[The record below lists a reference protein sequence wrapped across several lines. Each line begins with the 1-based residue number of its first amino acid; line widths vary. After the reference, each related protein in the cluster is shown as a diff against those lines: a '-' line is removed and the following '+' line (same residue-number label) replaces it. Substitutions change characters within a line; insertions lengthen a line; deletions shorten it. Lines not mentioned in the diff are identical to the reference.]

1 MIRPVDKLPDGR
13 WAGSKG
19 YRMRI
24 RADIQEAMDKGIARF
39 EFVGDY
45 NYRTL
50 GNTAREEA
58 DKMNYRLVQPHLRN
72 SKYYR
77 QISVYELK
85 RIFPIAIITTKSE
98 TPGERRVYCE
108 IEGLNDLRDNVLQ
121 RCENI
126 MKIREDRKRM
136 VEESMRKIGEIR
148 VKKDGAND
156 G

>member
-58 DKMNYRLVQPHLRN
+58 DKLNYRLVQPILRN

-85 RIFPIAIITTKSE
+85 RVFPVTIITAKSE

-108 IEGLNDLRDNVLQ
+108 IEGLKDLRENVLQ

-148 VKKDGAND
+148 LKKDGES
-156 G
+156 GG